1 LTLLAEEWMV
11 GVLRA
16 LADDALRPAELE
28 QALPGAGHT
37 TIMRRLHHLLERDLV
52 GHEHEPGLP
61 PHACKAGVAPRALYE
76 LTEAGRAL
84 LQVTAAAARWQD
96 TWCPPAEQP
105 RVASSLAIRLLADD
119 HVRGILLGLADEPL
133 SGRELDRCVRGLG
146 RSALRRRLHEL
157 AHAGLVERDGRLSVP
172 KYELTTAAR
181 RLALVAV
188 LAVRWE
194 RRWAPPEKS
203 TRVTDLA
210 DLLRMLA
217 PIAVIPEALAG
228 VCHLRVETAEPA
240 DHDVYLDAG
249 EARLLLLEGLP
260 SAPPG
265 VIGQATA
272 EGLCDALLR
281 GSGQFE
287 VSGDLALLM
296 TVIGALSAALVA

>member
-1 LTLLAEEWMV
+1 MV
-11 GVLRA
+11 GVLRE
-16 LADDALRPAELE
+16 LADGALRAAELE
-28 QALPGAGHT
+28 QALSGTGHT
-37 TIMRRLHHLLERDLV
+37 TIIRRLHHLLERDLV
-52 GHEHEPGLP
+52 GHEREPGLP
-61 PHACKAGVAPRALYE
+61 PHACKAGVAPRALYG

-84 LQVTAAAARWQD
+84 LQVTAAATRWQA
-96 TWCPPAEQP
+96 TWCPSAEQP

-119 HVRGILLGLADEPL
+119 HVRDILLGLADEPR
-133 SGRELDRCVRGLG
+133 SGRELDRCVRGVG

-157 AHAGLVERDGRLSVP
+157 VQAGLVERDGRLSVP

-181 RLALVAV
+181 RLALIAV

-217 PIAVIPEALAG
+217 PIAVVPEPLAG

-240 DHDVYLDAG
+240 DHDIYLEAG

-260 SAPPG
+260 SAPPR

-287 VSGDLALLM
+287 VRGDRALLM
-296 TVIGALSAALVA
+296 TVIGALRAALVA